1 MGRQST
7 TGKQDVSLQSNGCV
21 YQNIVIHELL
31 HAVGFAHEQ
40 TRPDRDQYVTINYNN
55 IQSGTESN
63 FQRYLT
69 SDVNT
74 LNKAYDIR
82 KDTFQNRNY

>member
-1 MGRQST
+1 MGRQYTS
-7 TGKQDVSLQSNGCV
+7 GKQDVSLQIPGCV

-31 HAVGFAHEQ
+31 HAVGIAHEQ
-40 TRPDRDQYVTINYNN
+40 TRPDRDNFVTINYNN

-74 LNKAYDIR
+74 FNRGYDHGKTI
-82 KDTFQNRNY
+82 FQN

>member
-1 MGRQST
+1 MGRQYSNA
-7 TGKQDVSLQSNGCV
+7 KQDVSLEIPGCV

-40 TRPDRDQYVTINYNN
+40 TRPDRDQTVTINYNN
-55 IQSGTESN
+55 IQSGTEGN

-69 SDVNT
+69 TDVST
-74 LNKAYDIR
+74 FNKAYDIR
-82 KDTFQNRNY
+82 KDTCQN

>member
-1 MGRQST
+1 M
-7 TGKQDVSLQSNGCV
+7 GKQYSNAKQDISLQIPGCV
-21 YQNIVIHELL
+21 YQNIAIHELL

-74 LNKAYDIR
+74 FGKAYDYR
-82 KDTFQNRNY
+82 KDTFQN